1 MALPILLFVFSV
13 LLLWLSSDLLTR
25 KIGPIADYFRVNELI
40 VTVLGVSV
48 FSSLPELTLSA
59 FAIARGNSEL
69 SLGNVIGS
77 NFVTLTFVTAVC
89 AFIRPIDIHHEVK
102 DRESSWMILSS
113 AIVLVLSQDRLLS
126 RLDGLI
132 LILLYLPYMV
142 TVIRAALREA
152 RAKKIQTER
161 VGRRQLVVNLGLA
174 LLAVVGIIF
183 SSKAALDNG
192 EKLGLALGIPALA
205 LGVILF
211 AFGTSLPELA
221 ISLSATFKK
230 KAAVTIG
237 EVYASNIFTQLVVL
251 GVCCLIAPISVSEGL
266 VRFAMPFLILASVI
280 IQIFVTT
287 GLKLNRWE
295 AAGLLLLY
303 GIFALS
309 NFLKLP
315 DLEKIF
321 GF

>member
-25 KIGPIADYFRVNELI
+25 KIEPIADYFRVNELI

-113 AIVLVLSQDRLLS
+113 SIVLVLSQDRLLS

-132 LILLYLPYMV
+132 LILLYVPYMV

-211 AFGTSLPELA
+211 ALG
-221 ISLSATFKK
+221 IWTFAYGLRWTTTDLQMIHLWLNLTYLGIVLTP
-230 KAAVTIG
+230 AAVL
-237 EVYASNIFTQLVVL
+237 VFTFQYTEP
-251 GVCCLIAPISVSEGL
+251 A
-266 VRFAMPFLILASVI
+266 
-280 IQIFVTT
+280 
-287 GLKLNRWE
+287 LKNRH
-295 AAGLLLLY
+295 
-303 GIFALS
+303 
-309 NFLKLP
+309 
-315 DLEKIF
+315 DL
-321 GF
+321 

>member
-1 MALPILLFVFSV
+1 MILTILFFLFGI

-25 KIGPIADYFRVNELI
+25 KIEPIARYFRINELI

-59 FAIARGNSEL
+59 LAISRGNSEL
-69 SLGNVIGS
+69 SLGNIIGS

-89 AFIRPIDIHHEVK
+89 ALIRPIDIHQDVR

-113 AIVLVLSQDRLLS
+113 SMVMVLSLDRVLS

-132 LILLYLPYMV
+132 LILCYVPYII
-142 TVIRAALREA
+142 TVIRAALRESRNRQSEA
-152 RAKKIQTER
+152 RTLS
-161 VGRRQLVVNLGLA
+161 RRALTINLGLA
-174 LLAVVGIIF
+174 LAAVLGIIL
-183 SSKAALDNG
+183 SSKLALDHG
-192 EKLGLALGIPALA
+192 EKLGIALGIPALA

-230 KAAVTIG
+230 KASVTIG

-251 GVCCLIAPISVSEGL
+251 GICCLIAPINVSEGL
-266 VRFAMPFLILASVI
+266 ISFAMPFLILAAGI

-295 AAGLLLLY
+295 AVGLLMLY
-303 GIFALS
+303 GVFALS
-309 NFLKLP
+309 NFVQLP
-315 DLEKIF
+315 SLEQLL